1 MSGSPPQM
9 ETMGALHSSAAPRQ
23 SSKLIISLSDVEY
36 SRIRPQPVHVRLQV
50 CNGSSWST
58 VANFLVPRSLCPITY
73 AAIFAVSGR
82 GNLIKARILPRG
94 ARGVNEPARLY
105 CESGRG
111 SCLDWHRDCSAIAQ
125 NSKINVRLRWI
136 CVV

>member
-1 MSGSPPQM
+1 MSF
-9 ETMGALHSSAAPRQ
+9 
-23 SSKLIISLSDVEY
+23 SDVEY
-36 SRIRPQPVHVRLQV
+36 SRIRPQPVHVRLHV

-94 ARGVNEPARLY
+94 SRGVNEPASLY
-105 CESGRG
+105 SESVSGI
-111 SCLDWHRDCSAIAQ
+111 CLDLHYDPSVPVPK
-125 NSKINVRLRWI
+125 SKINLRLRWI
-136 CVV
+136 CVVK